1 MYVGEWKQGMMNG
14 KGIMTWQDGLRYEG
28 LWFNNLRH
36 GKGKLYRTDGEI
48 EICDWISGR
57 K

>member
-1 MYVGEWKQGMMNG
+1 MMNG
-14 KGIMTWQDGLRYEG
+14 KGVMTWKDGLRYEG